1 MGQWMIMY
9 SKYAHEKLIRQAVP
23 DVTDDEID
31 QVVFHYEKYN
41 PLYSQRLTDVAK
53 RNTRNFSK
61 HHTNF
66 NKIYI
71 ESAKKIINA
80 ENPTDEIILAFK
92 DYDINTVLK
101 VCTRRHVDLTHQLRQ
116 ISKELWKKP
125 KGKVLCSMKDIRR
138 EVNDMEDKK
147 AKWKYREDNAHRLWT
162 VKKLKAE
169 LDKKGIKYKKTARKA
184 ELINI
189 YEQSLK

>member
-9 SKYAHEKLIRQAVP
+9 SKYVHEKLIRQAVP

-41 PLYSQRLTDVAK
+41 LLDAQRLTGVAK

-71 ESAKKIINA
+71 EEKKRRSE
-80 ENPTDEIILAFK
+80 ENHK
-92 DYDINTVLK
+92 
-101 VCTRRHVDLTHQLRQ
+101 RR
-116 ISKELWKKP
+116 KP
-125 KGKVLCSMKDIRR
+125 NR
-138 EVNDMEDKK
+138 
-147 AKWKYREDNAHRLWT
+147 
-162 VKKLKAE
+162 
-169 LDKKGIKYKKTARKA
+169 
-184 ELINI
+184 
-189 YEQSLK
+189 